1 MNIEKEAESDRLD
14 VNKEFVKN
22 LNAAFR
28 ETEQFIIKNLHNPDE
43 RDSSLRRLEEARS
56 WCILCK
62 DRHGIR

>member
-1 MNIEKEAESDRLD
+1 MNIEKEAESYRLD

-28 ETEQFIIKNLHNPDE
+28 ETEQFILKNLHNSDE
-43 RDSSLRRLEEARS
+43 RDSSLRRLQEARS

-62 DRHGIR
+62 DRHGVR

>member
-1 MNIEKEAESDRLD
+1 MTIEQEAKSYRLD

-22 LNAAFR
+22 LNATFLD
-28 ETEQFIIKNLHNPDE
+28 TEQFILKSLHNSDE
-43 RDSSLRRLEEARS
+43 RESSLRRLEEAKS

>member
-1 MNIEKEAESDRLD
+1 MNIEKEAESYRLD

-22 LNAAFR
+22 LNSAFR
-28 ETEQFIIKNLHNPDE
+28 ETEQFIIKNLHNSDE

>member
-1 MNIEKEAESDRLD
+1 MNIEKEAESYRLD

-22 LNAAFR
+22 LNATFL
-28 ETEQFIIKNLHNPDE
+28 ETEQFIIKNLHNSDE

-62 DRHGIR
+62 DRHGVR